1 MNVQVLASKAEA
13 IKAYSESA
21 NDRAKACKY
30 FGNNA
35 FIKEAT
41 NAHQLTELCDEYIA
55 NFQNCI
61 TNLQHLKAGAAE
73 WEAQKKKAE
82 ITEILRGINDPALK
96 EEFKAL
102 LA

>member
-1 MNVQVLASKAEA
+1 MTVQNLASKAEA
-13 IKAYSESA
+13 IKAYSECI
-21 NDRAKACKY
+21 NDRAKACKF

-41 NAHQLTELCDEYIA
+41 NANQLSELCDEYIT
-55 NFQNCI
+55 NFQQCV
-61 TNLQHLKAGAAE
+61 TNLQHLKEGAKD

-82 ITEILRGINDPALK
+82 IVAILSGIEDPDLK

-102 LA
+102 LG